1 MVNARWCSLHHNV
14 LKSNV
19 SMDVLLRGNG
29 EQQAQ
34 LLGIVLRQPRTEIA
48 TVASLVLPTGGQ
60 GIGMRLCCL

>member
-1 MVNARWCSLHHNV
+1 
-14 LKSNV
+14 
-19 SMDVLLRGNG
+19 MDVLLRGNG

-48 TVASLVLPTGGQ
+48 TVASSVLPTGGQ